1 MPRYKRVSEIDYQVN
16 YAIFSTACSIVYKYL
31 HDNQEQGRTQDLSEG
46 VARFFRNKKI
56 DN

>member
-1 MPRYKRVSEIDYQVN
+1 MRVCAKRVCVSNNEPE
-16 YAIFSTACSIVYKYL
+16 ACT
-31 HDNQEQGRTQDLSEG
+31 QGRTQDLSEG

>member
-1 MPRYKRVSEIDYQVN
+1 MSWGEDIGKKDG
-16 YAIFSTACSIVYKYL
+16 
-31 HDNQEQGRTQDLSEG
+31 QGRTQDLSEG

>member
-1 MPRYKRVSEIDYQVN
+1 MVVVDEIPQREIPTPQSE
-16 YAIFSTACSIVYKYL
+16 SL
-31 HDNQEQGRTQDLSEG
+31 HRNRNFQGRTQDLSEG